1 MYVYYKSLC
10 TFEVCDRNIDHQR
23 GETDPHQ
30 EEWSN
35 KAQRPAKSHK
45 DRTEMMMA
53 PSNLTGLQEE
63 VGESRRREDGRR
75 DHELV
80 GGCSKGDPQDKQA

>member
-23 GETDPHQ
+23 GETDPRE

-35 KAQRPAKSHK
+35 KAQRPAMSHK
-45 DRTEMMMA
+45 DRTKMMMA
-53 PSNLTGLQEE
+53 PSNLTGY
-63 VGESRRREDGRR
+63 RRRWPRVEEEEERM
-75 DHELV
+75 
-80 GGCSKGDPQDKQA
+80 GGAAWGGGTMSSGGF